1 MVVAIPEPRVAMPRA
16 AQRRAI
22 VVLPARVASRLV
34 PVLVAAKAAVLVAP
48 TAALAANHAAPA
60 AAIAHPVAGLHM
72 VVVRKAKATRLTA
85 ISRTA
90 IKRMA
95 TRRKAMHR
103 MAMLPT
109 ATRHTATRAHS
120 LRVVH
125 VRKAR
130 VAIVRKVRV
139 GRRARA
145 AIVRMV
151 VVPGRKVMVAL
162 LADAR
167 RVAAVAVVAAIVRAI
182 AEPRSSMWPCEG
194 TE

>member
-1 MVVAIPEPRVAMPRA
+1 VATPQA

-22 VVLPARVASRLV
+22 VVRPVRVASRLV
-34 PVLVAAKAAVLVAP
+34 PVLAAKAAVLVAP
-48 TAALAANHAAPA
+48 TAALAANHVAPA
-60 AAIAHPVAGLHM
+60 AAIAHPVAGLPM
-72 VVVRKAKATRLTA
+72 VVVRKAKA

-95 TRRKAMHR
+95 TRRTAMLR

-109 ATRHTATRAHS
+109 ATRHTATRAHL

-139 GRRARA
+139 GHRARA

-151 VVPGRKVMVAL
+151 VAAGRKVTVAL

-167 RVAAVAVVAAIVRAI
+167 RVAVAAVVVAIVRAI
-182 AEPRSSMWPCEG
+182 AEPRFNVALRRN
-194 TE
+194 